1 MIKSAILL
9 ICTFAFAS
17 ATSFGGIASNMTIE
31 LPGTNAQIDVSADGD
46 MYSASVTD
54 TPRKL
59 VLIKYDAA
67 GIEQWRSSVNVSG
80 ECTVVKVGYMSDRV
94 LVFGT
99 TSGMFLGL
107 IIRNLTF

>member
-1 MIKSAILL
+1 MIKSVLLL
-9 ICTFAFAS
+9 ICTFAFAF

-31 LPGTNAQIDVSADGD
+31 LPGTNAQIDVTADGD

-80 ECTVVKVGYMSDRV
+80 ECTVVKVGYVSDRV

-107 IIRNLTF
+107 KICNLTF